1 MSCGASNH
9 LCCNMP
15 HKWSSQEATQS
26 KPLIFPRS
34 IIVEQSEVAGWMAL
48 SPISSSIL
56 AADLSLAMRPSGW
69 TETQSRRVDR
79 AEPGGILQVG
89 CGRGGAAAC
98 PDTLGICLAVSR
110 TFGGT
115 APSTGSNRVH
125 LGNASCSRAMRP
137 PVCASVPHPN
147 GYWPKLDATGGSLPQ
162 PSQ

>member
-1 MSCGASNH
+1 MTLVSLPLLFSCPSCGVRMGVSCGASNH

-110 TFGGT
+110 TFGGQLHQLDPIEST
-115 APSTGSNRVH
+115 WVTRPAPE
-125 LGNASCSRAMRP
+125 L
-137 PVCASVPHPN
+137 
-147 GYWPKLDATGGSLPQ
+147 
-162 PSQ
+162 